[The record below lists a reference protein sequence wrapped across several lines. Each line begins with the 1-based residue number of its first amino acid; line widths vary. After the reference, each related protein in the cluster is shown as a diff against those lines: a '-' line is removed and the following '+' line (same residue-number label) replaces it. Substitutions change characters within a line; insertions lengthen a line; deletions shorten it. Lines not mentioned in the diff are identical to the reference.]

1 MILINLLPHREVA
14 KKKRKEKFAISVA
27 VAAVFGCALAGLI
40 QLWFQGQVD
49 EQSGRN
55 QLLEHEIQKLDKEIA
70 DIASLRGE
78 IQALKARQE
87 AVENLQSDRNTPVHL
102 LSELV
107 AHIPDGVYLQ
117 SVKQE
122 GQVVH
127 LSGMAQSQE
136 RVSELLRNFSSK
148 SQFLTKPEL
157 IEIVS
162 NMQAVSAKE
171 QKRVAIFT
179 VKLELNRPQIEV
191 KQ

>member
-27 VAAVFGCALAGLI
+27 VAAVLGCALAGLI

-49 EQSGRN
+49 EQNGRN
-55 QLLEHEIQKLDKEIA
+55 QSLEQEIQKLDKEIA